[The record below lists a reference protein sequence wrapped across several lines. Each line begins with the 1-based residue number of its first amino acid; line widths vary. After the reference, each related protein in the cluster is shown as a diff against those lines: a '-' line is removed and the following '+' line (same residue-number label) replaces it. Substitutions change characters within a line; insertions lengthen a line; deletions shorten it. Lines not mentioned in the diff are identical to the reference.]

1 MLQITLLILI
11 LDEFTSYSVK
21 IQAVNIV
28 GFGNSS
34 DPVLAETQTTQAEPS
49 DDKSSN
55 AGLTAGA
62 VIGAILF
69 VILALIVL
77 FILRRKILKRRH
89 NESIRV
95 KMNFVYFP
103 YNLI

>member
-11 LDEFTSYSVK
+11 LDKFTSYSVK

-34 DPVLAETQTTQAEPS
+34 DPVLTETQTTQSEPS

-89 NESIRV
+89 NESIKV
-95 KMNFVYFP
+95 KMNVVYFP